1 MNISV
6 SKIRLVPRDVS
17 IIIELQNYFNPAINE
32 LSCSINTEHVQF
44 QRKAASSEI
53 KRDAIKWG
61 KTDFSCPKPPPKE
74 CGGNADP
81 PEPPEVI

>member
-6 SKIRLVPRDVS
+6 SKIRLVPGDVS
-17 IIIELQNYFNPAINE
+17 IIIVLQKINE
-32 LSCSINTEHVQF
+32 LSYSINTEHVQF

-53 KRDAIKWG
+53 KRDAIKWD